1 MQILITGRHIEITED
16 LQKRLESRIEAIF
29 ADTTLKVSSVRVV
42 LDLEKSRC
50 RADLVAY
57 VKHCDPFAATSQ
69 GYDVIKVIDDVTN
82 KLQAQIS
89 KYIDRVQEHRGPSL
103 HDLEEKEAV
112 ESI

>member
-50 RADLVAY
+50 RADFFSRTEELFGAHAVQWSESSQE
-57 VKHCDPFAATSQ
+57 KFA
-69 GYDVIKVIDDVTN
+69 
-82 KLQAQIS
+82 
-89 KYIDRVQEHRGPSL
+89 
-103 HDLEEKEAV
+103 
-112 ESI
+112 ESISAVKGV